1 LEAICVKKRIWEL
14 DALRGFFI
22 WIIMFIH
29 LSYDLV
35 ELFGV
40 MEPVYPKLY
49 AFQFAWGG
57 TPFLVIAGISA
68 TLGSHPAKRAL
79 KVIGGGMLCT
89 IATLGMYLVNFA
101 GKGIIIYF
109 GVLHCIGTCMLL
121 WVIFRKCPYYV
132 LGLLGAIL
140 AALGLY
146 FKTLTVSHPYLI
158 LLGLSPESFVSSD
171 YFPLLPNLGYF
182 LVGAMVGKLIYKR
195 KQSLFPRANEKN
207 PVIRFFCF
215 CGRHS
220 LAFYLIHQPVLAG
233 SIWLFLYL
241 V

>member
-1 LEAICVKKRIWEL
+1 MKKRIWEL

-35 ELFGV
+35 DLYGI

-57 TPFLVIAGISA
+57 VPFLMIAGISA
-68 TLGSHPAKRAL
+68 TLGSHPVKRGL
-79 KVIGGGMLCT
+79 VVIGGGLLCT
-89 IATLGMYLVNFA
+89 LATLGMYLVGFA
-101 GKGIIIYF
+101 DKGIIIYF
-109 GVLHCIGTCMLL
+109 GVLHCIGLCMILWLL
-121 WVIFRKCPYYV
+121 FRKCPWYV
-132 LGLLGAIL
+132 LGLLGIIL
-140 AALGLY
+140 SAVGLY

-158 LLGLSPESFVSSD
+158 LFGLCPRSFASSD

-182 LVGAMVGKLIYKR
+182 LLGAMLGKLVYKQ
-195 KQSLFPRANEKN
+195 KISLFPKVKESN
-207 PVIRFFCF
+207 PIRRFFCF

-220 LAFYLIHQPVLAG
+220 LAFYLLHQPIIAG
-233 SIWLFLYL
+233 IIWLVLYL
-241 V
+241 I

>member
-1 LEAICVKKRIWEL
+1 MKKRIWEL

-35 ELFGV
+35 ELYGI

-68 TLGSHPAKRAL
+68 TLGSHPVKRGL
-79 KVIGGGMLCT
+79 VVIGGGMLCT
-89 IATLGMYLVNFA
+89 IATLGMYLIGFA
-101 GKGIIIYF
+101 GRGIIIYL
-109 GVLHCIGTCMLL
+109 GVLHCIGICMLL
-121 WVIFRKCPYYV
+121 WVLFRKWPWYA
-132 LGLLGAIL
+132 LALSGILL

-146 FKTLTVSHPYLI
+146 FKTLTVSHSWLI
-158 LLGLSPESFVSSD
+158 PFGLCPKGFVSSD

-182 LVGAMVGKLIYKR
+182 LFGAAIGKLIYKN
-195 KQSLFPRANEKN
+195 KQSLFPNVN
-207 PVIRFFCF
+207 DSNIFLRFFCF

-233 SIWLFLYL
+233 AIWLFLYIF
-241 V
+241 